1 MADDGTANAVSYK
14 MGLWQGCANSD
25 CGGYSCSAEGGS
37 CSQQQAAQAF
47 MTLACIISPFAV
59 ACLIFVAITNKF
71 DLPFLW
77 VGKGLAGVSFV
88 FGLIGMAVGINFAI
102 NGTGYSLGLGPAAI
116 VSIIAVI
123 LNLAA
128 AIIGG
133 LVREEQ

>member
-1 MADDGTANAVSYK
+1 
-14 MGLWQGCANSD
+14 
-25 CGGYSCSAEGGS
+25 
-37 CSQQQAAQAF
+37 

-88 FGLIGMAVGINFAI
+88 FGLIGMAVGINLAI
-102 NGTGYSLGLGPAAI
+102 SGTGYSLGPAAI

-123 LNLAA
+123 LNLVA